1 LPSNKFV
8 NFTFKYTIT
17 LAIPIKTLEDLEFD
31 IVVENILSYCVTSHG
46 KEKVQ
51 SLKPSLE
58 FDQINFS
65 LDLVSEYL
73 SSLENDNNFPNH
85 FFESISKE
93 IKIIQILNSQLDID
107 SFRKIKTVVELTILH
122 IKFLKKFKTYY
133 VNIFELTKDLDIVK
147 EIVVEINSIIDK
159 YGFIKDNATNDLL
172 NIRTSISSTK
182 SKIRQSFSSALNSNN
197 SLGYL
202 DEIKESLIDNRRVLA
217 VKAMYRRKVKGQM
230 MGSSKTG
237 IIVYIEPQETL
248 IQSRK
253 LQDFLYDENEEIK
266 KILKNLTSFLL
277 PYHKVLTN
285 YQNYLTDIDVVYAKA
300 KYANEINAIKPNI
313 SSERVTNIKD
323 AYHPILYSS
332 NTKLKLKTY
341 PQSISLNNNKRIIV
355 VSGPN
360 AGGKSI
366 TLKTIG
372 LLQLMLQSGVLIPV
386 HHSTQMCVFENI
398 ISDIGDNQSIENQ
411 LSTYS
416 YRLKNM
422 NSFLKKCNSKTMFL
436 IDEFGTGSDPELGG
450 ALAEIF
456 LEVFY
461 ERKSFGVITTH
472 YSNLKLLANE
482 LPHMSNANMQFNDKT
497 LEPTFNLILGQAGS
511 SFTFEVAQKNGI
523 PYSIIN
529 RAKKKIERGKV
540 RFDATIAKL
549 QKQRVQLDK
558 TASSLKQEEDKFKK
572 ENEKLNLTNDKIKSK
587 LVNYQELFDSNQRM
601 ITVGNKLGD
610 ISERYFNNG
619 KKRILISE
627 LLNLVD
633 TLNSKRKKTNFSK
646 VKLEKNKVKKTKEV
660 LEKELQTIRKEKK
673 KNKLKP
679 VKKHFNIV
687 FKIGDKVRIEGST
700 TIGIID
706 NIEKNNAVVNY
717 DTFTTKTNISKLE
730 FVK

>member
-1 LPSNKFV
+1 M
-8 NFTFKYTIT
+8 
-17 LAIPIKTLEDLEFD
+17 AIPKKTLEDLEFD
-31 IVVENILSYCVTSHG
+31 VVVDNILSYCVTSHG
-46 KEKVQ
+46 KEKLK
-51 SLKPSLE
+51 SLKPSLV

-73 SSLENDNNFPNH
+73 SSLDNDNNFPNH

-93 IKIIQILNSQLDID
+93 IKIIQIINSQLEID

-133 VNIFELTKDLDIVK
+133 VNIYELTKDLDIVK
-147 EIVVEINSIIDK
+147 EIVQEINSVIDK

-172 NIRTSISSTK
+172 NIRNNISSTK

-197 SLGYL
+197 SQGYL

-237 IIVYIEPQETL
+237 SIVYIEPQETL

-266 KILKNLTSFLL
+266 KILKNLTSFLQ
-277 PYHKVLTN
+277 PYCTTLTD
-285 YQNYLTDIDVVYAKA
+285 YQNYLTDIDVIYAKA
-300 KYANEINAIKPNI
+300 KYAKEINALKPNI
-313 SSERVTNIKD
+313 SSERITKIKD
-323 AYHPILYSS
+323 AFHPLLYSS
-332 NTKLKLKTY
+332 NTKLNLKTY
-341 PQSISLNNNKRIIV
+341 PQSISLDNNKRIIV

-372 LLQLMLQSGVLIPV
+372 LLQLMLQSGILIPV
-386 HHSTQMCVFENI
+386 HHSTQMCVFDNI

-422 NSFLKKCNSKTMFL
+422 NSFLKKCNSKTLFL

-497 LEPTFNLILGQAGS
+497 LEPTFNLVLGQAGS

-601 ITVGNKLGD
+601 ITVGNKLND

-646 VKLEKNKVKKTKEV
+646 VKLEKRKVKMTKEV
-660 LEKELQTIRKEKK
+660 LDKELQSIRKEKK

-679 VKKHFNIV
+679 VKKLNNIV
-687 FKIGDKVRIEGST
+687 FKVGDKVRIEGSS

>member
-1 LPSNKFV
+1 M
-8 NFTFKYTIT
+8 
-17 LAIPIKTLEDLEFD
+17 AIPKKTLEDLEFD
-31 IVVENILSYCVTSHG
+31 VVVDNILSYCVTSHG
-46 KEKVQ
+46 KEKLK
-51 SLKPSLE
+51 SLKPSLV

-73 SSLENDNNFPNH
+73 SSLDNDNNFPNH

-93 IKIIQILNSQLDID
+93 IKIIQILNSQLEID

-122 IKFLKKFKTYY
+122 IKFLKKFKSYY
-133 VNIFELTKDLDIVK
+133 VNIYELTKDLDIVK
-147 EIVVEINSIIDK
+147 EIIQEINSVIDK
-159 YGFIKDNATNDLL
+159 YGFIKDNATNELL
-172 NIRTSISSTK
+172 NIRNNISSTK

-197 SLGYL
+197 SSGYL

-237 IIVYIEPQETL
+237 SIVYIEPQETL

-266 KILKNLTSFLL
+266 KILKDLTSFLQ
-277 PYHKVLTN
+277 PYCNTLTN
-285 YQNYLTDIDVVYAKA
+285 YQDYLTDIDVIYAKA
-300 KYANEINAIKPNI
+300 KYAKEINALKPNI
-313 SSERVTNIKD
+313 SSERITKIKD
-323 AYHPILYSS
+323 AFHPLLYSS
-332 NTKLKLKTY
+332 NTKLNLKTY
-341 PQSISLNNNKRIIV
+341 PQSISLDNNKRIIV

-372 LLQLMLQSGVLIPV
+372 LLQLMLQSGILIPV

-422 NSFLKKCNSKTMFL
+422 NSFLKKCNSKTLFL

-497 LEPTFNLILGQAGS
+497 LEPTFNLVLGQAGS

-601 ITVGNKLGD
+601 ITVGNKLND

-633 TLNSKRKKTNFSK
+633 TLNSKRKKINFSK
-646 VKLEKNKVKKTKEV
+646 AKLEKKKVKKTKEV
-660 LEKELQTIRKEKK
+660 LEKELHSIRKQKK

-679 VKKHFNIV
+679 VKKHLNIV

-700 TIGIID
+700 TVGIID
-706 NIEKNNAVVNY
+706 NIEKNNAIINY

>member
-1 LPSNKFV
+1 M
-8 NFTFKYTIT
+8 
-17 LAIPIKTLEDLEFD
+17 AIPKKTLEDLEFD
-31 IVVENILSYCVTSHG
+31 IVIENIVSYCVTSHG
-46 KEKVQ
+46 KKKAKSLYPFIDFNKV
-51 SLKPSLE
+51 
-58 FDQINFS
+58 NFS
-65 LDLVSEYL
+65 LDLVFEYL

-85 FFESISKE
+85 FFESISNE
-93 IKIIQILNSQLDID
+93 IKIIQILNSQLEIE
-107 SFRKIKTVVELTILH
+107 SFRKIKIIVELTLLH

-133 VNIFELTKDLDIVK
+133 KNIYELIKDLNINK
-147 EIVVEINSIIDK
+147 EIISEINSVIDK
-159 YGFIKDNATNDLL
+159 YGFIKDNATNELFEIRK
-172 NIRTSISSTK
+172 NINSTK
-182 SKIRQSFSSALNSNN
+182 SKIRQSFTTSLNSFNTN
-197 SLGYL
+197 GYL
-202 DEIKESLIDNRRVLA
+202 DEIKESIIDNRRVLA

-237 IIVYIEPQETL
+237 SIVYIEPQETL
-248 IQSRK
+248 VQSRK
-253 LQDFLYDENEEIK
+253 LQDYIYDENEEIK
-266 KILKNLTSFLL
+266 KILKSLTFFLIPFVKDL
-277 PYHKVLTN
+277 EY
-285 YQNYLTDIDVVYAKA
+285 YQNYLTHIDVISAKA
-300 KYANEINAIKPNI
+300 KYANEINAIKPI
-313 SSERVTNIKD
+313 LTKDRITNLKN
-323 AYHPILYSS
+323 AYHPLLYLA
-332 NTKLKLKTY
+332 NKKINLKTY
-341 PQSISLNNNKRIIV
+341 PQSIKLDSEKRIIV

-372 LLQLMLQSGVLIPV
+372 LLQLMIQSGILVPL
-386 HHSTQMCVFENI
+386 HHSTQMCVFDNI
-398 ISDIGDNQSIENQ
+398 ISDIGDHQSIENQ

-422 NSFLKKCNSKTMFL
+422 NSFLKKCNSKTLFL

-497 LEPTFNLILGQAGS
+497 LEPTFNLVLGEAGS

-558 TASSLKQEEDKFKK
+558 TANSLKQEEDKFKK
-572 ENEKLNLTNDKIKSK
+572 ENEKLNLTNDKIKFK
-587 LVNYQELFDSNQRM
+587 LINYQELFDSNQRM
-601 ITVGNKLGD
+601 ITVGNKLND
-610 ISERYFNNG
+610 ISERFFNNG

-646 VKLEKNKVKKTKEV
+646 VKLEKRKIKKTKEV
-660 LEKELQTIRKEKK
+660 LDKELHTIRKEKK
-673 KNKLKP
+673 KNKLKSI
-679 VKKHFNIV
+679 KKPKNTV
-687 FKIGDKVRIEGST
+687 FKVGDKVRIEGSST
-700 TIGIID
+700 VGIID
-706 NIEKNNAVVNY
+706 NIEKNNVVVNY

>member
-1 LPSNKFV
+1 M
-8 NFTFKYTIT
+8 
-17 LAIPIKTLEDLEFD
+17 AIPKKTLEDLEFD
-31 IVVENILSYCVTSHG
+31 VVVDNILSYCVTSHG
-46 KEKVQ
+46 KEKLK
-51 SLKPSLE
+51 SLKPSLV

-73 SSLENDNNFPNH
+73 SSLDNDNNFPNH

-133 VNIFELTKDLDIVK
+133 VNIYELTKDLEIVK
-147 EIVVEINSIIDK
+147 EIITEINSIIDK

-172 NIRTSISSTK
+172 NIRTSINSTK

-266 KILKNLTSFLL
+266 KILKNLTSFLQ
-277 PYHKVLTN
+277 PYSAVLTN

-300 KYANEINAIKPNI
+300 KYAKEINAIKPNLLQ
-313 SSERVTNIKD
+313 ERVTDVKN
-323 AYHPILYSS
+323 AYHPLLYSS
-332 NTKLKLKTY
+332 NVKLNLKTY
-341 PQSISLNNNKRIIV
+341 PQSISLNSNKRIIV

-372 LLQLMLQSGVLIPV
+372 LLQLMIQSGILIPV

-422 NSFLKKCNSKTMFL
+422 NSFLKKCNSKTLFL

-482 LPHMSNANMQFNDKT
+482 LPFMSNANMQFNDKT
-497 LEPTFNLILGQAGS
+497 LEPTFNLVLGQAGS

-529 RAKKKIERGKV
+529 RAKKKIEGGKV

-558 TASSLKQEEDKFKK
+558 TSDSLKQEEEKFKK

-587 LVNYQELFDSNQRM
+587 LVNYQELFDSNHRM
-601 ITVGNKLGD
+601 ITVGNKLND
-610 ISERYFNNG
+610 ISER
-619 KKRILISE
+619 
-627 LLNLVD
+627 
-633 TLNSKRKKTNFSK
+633 
-646 VKLEKNKVKKTKEV
+646 
-660 LEKELQTIRKEKK
+660 
-673 KNKLKP
+673 
-679 VKKHFNIV
+679 
-687 FKIGDKVRIEGST
+687 
-700 TIGIID
+700 
-706 NIEKNNAVVNY
+706 
-717 DTFTTKTNISKLE
+717 
-730 FVK
+730 

>member
-1 LPSNKFV
+1 M
-8 NFTFKYTIT
+8 
-17 LAIPIKTLEDLEFD
+17 AIPKKTLEDLEFD
-31 IVVENILSYCVTSHG
+31 IVVDNILSYCVTTHG
-46 KEKVQ
+46 KEKLK
-51 SLKPSLE
+51 SLFPSSN

-65 LDLVSEYL
+65 LNLVSEYL

-93 IKIIQILNSQLDID
+93 IKIIQIDNSQLDID

-122 IKFLKKFKTYY
+122 IKFLKKFKNYY
-133 VNIFELTKDLDIVK
+133 VNIYELTKDLNIVK
-147 EIVVEINSIIDK
+147 EIVIEINSIIDK

-172 NIRTSISSTK
+172 NIRTNINLTK

-266 KILKNLTSFLL
+266 KILKNLTSFLQ
-277 PYHKVLTN
+277 PYCATLTN
-285 YQNYLTDIDVVYAKA
+285 YQNYLTDIDVIYAKA
-300 KYANEINAIKPNI
+300 KYANEINGIKPNI
-313 SSERVTNIKD
+313 SSERITSIKN
-323 AYHPILYSS
+323 AYHPLLYSS
-332 NTKLKLKTY
+332 NVKLNLKTY

-372 LLQLMLQSGVLIPV
+372 LLQLMLQSGILIPV
-386 HHSTQMCVFENI
+386 HHSSQMCVFDNI

-422 NSFLKKCNSKTMFL
+422 NSFLKKCNSKTLFL

-456 LEVFY
+456 LGVFY

-497 LEPTFNLILGQAGS
+497 LEPTFNLVLGQAGS

-558 TASSLKQEEDKFKK
+558 TANSLKQEEDKFKK

-601 ITVGNKLGD
+601 ITVGNKLND

-627 LLNLVD
+627 ILNLVD

-646 VKLEKNKVKKTKEV
+646 VKLEKKKVKKTKEV
-660 LEKELQTIRKEKK
+660 LDKELQSIRKEKK

-679 VKKHFNIV
+679 VKKFINVI
-687 FKIGDKVRIEGST
+687 FKVGDKVRIEGSST
-700 TIGIID
+700 VGIID
-706 NIEKNNAVVNY
+706 NIEKNNAVINY
-717 DTFTTKTNISKLE
+717 DTFTTKTNLSKLE
-730 FVK
+730 IVK

>member
-1 LPSNKFV
+1 M
-8 NFTFKYTIT
+8 
-17 LAIPIKTLEDLEFD
+17 AIPKKTLEDLEFD
-31 IVVENILSYCVTSHG
+31 VVVDNILSYCVTSHG
-46 KEKVQ
+46 KEKLK
-51 SLKPSLE
+51 SLKPSLV

-73 SSLENDNNFPNH
+73 SSLDNDNNFPNH

-93 IKIIQILNSQLDID
+93 IKIIQILNSQLEID

-122 IKFLKKFKTYY
+122 IKFLKKFKSYY
-133 VNIFELTKDLDIVK
+133 VNIYELTKDLDIVK
-147 EIVVEINSIIDK
+147 EIIQEINSVIDK
-159 YGFIKDNATNDLL
+159 YGFIKDNATNELL
-172 NIRTSISSTK
+172 NIRNNISSTK

-197 SLGYL
+197 SSGYL

-237 IIVYIEPQETL
+237 SIVYIEPQETL

-266 KILKNLTSFLL
+266 KILKDLTSFLQ
-277 PYHKVLTN
+277 PYCNTLTN
-285 YQNYLTDIDVVYAKA
+285 YQNYLTDIDVIYAKA
-300 KYANEINAIKPNI
+300 KYAKEINALKPNI
-313 SSERVTNIKD
+313 SSERITKIKD
-323 AYHPILYSS
+323 AFHPLLYSS
-332 NTKLKLKTY
+332 NTKLNLKTY
-341 PQSISLNNNKRIIV
+341 PQSISLDNNKRIIV

-372 LLQLMLQSGVLIPV
+372 LLQLMLQSGILIPV

-422 NSFLKKCNSKTMFL
+422 NSFLKKCNSKTLFL

-497 LEPTFNLILGQAGS
+497 LEPTFNLVLGQAGS

-601 ITVGNKLGD
+601 ITVGNKLND

-633 TLNSKRKKTNFSK
+633 TLNSKRKKINFSK
-646 VKLEKNKVKKTKEV
+646 AKLEKKKVKKTKEV
-660 LEKELQTIRKEKK
+660 LEKELHSIRRQKK

-679 VKKHFNIV
+679 VKKHLNIV

-700 TIGIID
+700 TVGIID
-706 NIEKNNAVVNY
+706 NIEKNNAIINY

>member
-1 LPSNKFV
+1 M
-8 NFTFKYTIT
+8 
-17 LAIPIKTLEDLEFD
+17 AIPKKTLEDLEFD
-31 IVVENILSYCVTSHG
+31 VVVENILTYCVTSHG
-46 KEKVQ
+46 KEKLN

-73 SSLENDNNFPNH
+73 SSMDNDNNFPNH

-93 IKIIQILNSQLDID
+93 IKIIQILNSQLEID

-133 VNIFELTKDLDIVK
+133 VNIYELTKDLDIVK
-147 EIVVEINSIIDK
+147 EIVQEINSVIDK

-172 NIRTSISSTK
+172 NIRNNISSTK

-197 SLGYL
+197 SQGYL

-237 IIVYIEPQETL
+237 SIVYIEPQETL

-266 KILKNLTSFLL
+266 KILKNLTSFLQ
-277 PYHKVLTN
+277 PYNTTLTD
-285 YQNYLTDIDVVYAKA
+285 YQNYLTDIDVIYAKA
-300 KYANEINAIKPNI
+300 KYAKEINALKPNI
-313 SSERVTNIKD
+313 SSERITKIKD
-323 AYHPILYSS
+323 AFHPLLYSS
-332 NTKLKLKTY
+332 NTKLNLKTY
-341 PQSISLNNNKRIIV
+341 PQSISLDNNKRIIV

-372 LLQLMLQSGVLIPV
+372 LLQLMLQSGILIPV
-386 HHSTQMCVFENI
+386 HHSTQMCVFDNI

-422 NSFLKKCNSKTMFL
+422 NSFLKKCNSKTLFL

-497 LEPTFNLILGQAGS
+497 LEPTFNLVLGQAGS

-572 ENEKLNLTNDKIKSK
+572 ENEKLILTNDKIKSK
-587 LVNYQELFDSNQRM
+587 LINYKELFDSNQRM
-601 ITVGNKLGD
+601 ITVGNKLND

-646 VKLEKNKVKKTKEV
+646 VKLEKRKVKKTKEV
-660 LEKELQTIRKEKK
+660 LDKELQSIRKEKK

-679 VKKHFNIV
+679 VKELNNIV
-687 FKIGDKVRIEGST
+687 FKVGDKVRIEGSS

-706 NIEKNNAVVNY
+706 NIEKNNAIVNY

>member
-1 LPSNKFV
+1 
-8 NFTFKYTIT
+8 
-17 LAIPIKTLEDLEFD
+17 LAIPKKTLEDLEFD
-31 IVVENILSYCVTSHG
+31 VVVENILTYCVTSHG
-46 KEKVQ
+46 KEKLN

-65 LDLVSEYL
+65 LDLVSEHL
-73 SSLENDNNFPNH
+73 SSLDNDNNFPNH

-93 IKIIQILNSQLDID
+93 IKIIQIINSQLEID

-133 VNIFELTKDLDIVK
+133 VNIYELTKDLDIVK
-147 EIVVEINSIIDK
+147 EIVQEINSVIDK

-172 NIRTSISSTK
+172 NIRNNISSTK

-197 SLGYL
+197 SQGYL

-237 IIVYIEPQETL
+237 SIVYIEPQETL

-266 KILKNLTSFLL
+266 KILKNLTSFLQ
-277 PYHKVLTN
+277 PYCTTLTD
-285 YQNYLTDIDVVYAKA
+285 YQNYLTDIDVIYAKA
-300 KYANEINAIKPNI
+300 KYAKEINALKPNI
-313 SSERVTNIKD
+313 SSERITKIKD
-323 AYHPILYSS
+323 AFHPLLYSS
-332 NTKLKLKTY
+332 NTKLNLKTY
-341 PQSISLNNNKRIIV
+341 PQSISLDNNKRIIV

-372 LLQLMLQSGVLIPV
+372 LLQLMLQSGILIPV
-386 HHSTQMCVFENI
+386 HHSTQMCVFDNI

-422 NSFLKKCNSKTMFL
+422 NSFLKKCNSKTLFL

-497 LEPTFNLILGQAGS
+497 LEPTFNLVLGQAGS

-572 ENEKLNLTNDKIKSK
+572 ENEKLILTNDKIKSK
-587 LVNYQELFDSNQRM
+587 LINYQELFDSNQRM
-601 ITVGNKLGD
+601 ITVGNKLND

-646 VKLEKNKVKKTKEV
+646 VKLEKRKVKMTKEV
-660 LEKELQTIRKEKK
+660 LDKELQSIRKEKK

-679 VKKHFNIV
+679 VKKLNNIV
-687 FKIGDKVRIEGST
+687 FKVGDKVRIEGSS

>member
-1 LPSNKFV
+1 
-8 NFTFKYTIT
+8 
-17 LAIPIKTLEDLEFD
+17 LAIPKKTLEDLEFD
-31 IVVENILSYCVTSHG
+31 VVVDNILSYCVTSHG
-46 KEKVQ
+46 KEKLK
-51 SLKPSLE
+51 SLKPSLV

-73 SSLENDNNFPNH
+73 SSLDNDNNFPNH

-93 IKIIQILNSQLDID
+93 IKIIQILNSQLEID

-122 IKFLKKFKTYY
+122 IKFLKKFKSYY
-133 VNIFELTKDLDIVK
+133 VNIYELTKDLDIVK
-147 EIVVEINSIIDK
+147 EIIQEINSVIDK
-159 YGFIKDNATNDLL
+159 YGFIKDNATNELL
-172 NIRTSISSTK
+172 NIRNNISSTK

-197 SLGYL
+197 SSGYL

-237 IIVYIEPQETL
+237 SIVYIEPQETL

-266 KILKNLTSFLL
+266 KILKDLTSFLQ
-277 PYHKVLTN
+277 PYCTTLTN
-285 YQNYLTDIDVVYAKA
+285 YQDYLTDIDVIYAKA
-300 KYANEINAIKPNI
+300 KYAKEINALKPNI
-313 SSERVTNIKD
+313 SSERITKIKD
-323 AYHPILYSS
+323 AFHPLLYSS
-332 NTKLKLKTY
+332 NTKLNLKTY
-341 PQSISLNNNKRIIV
+341 PQSISLDNNKRIIV

-372 LLQLMLQSGVLIPV
+372 LLQLMLQSGILIPV

-422 NSFLKKCNSKTMFL
+422 NSFLKKCNSKTLFL

-497 LEPTFNLILGQAGS
+497 LEPTFNLVLGQAGS

-601 ITVGNKLGD
+601 ITVGNKLND

-633 TLNSKRKKTNFSK
+633 TLNSKRKKINFSK
-646 VKLEKNKVKKTKEV
+646 AKLEKKKVKKTKEV
-660 LEKELQTIRKEKK
+660 LEKELHSIRRQKK

-679 VKKHFNIV
+679 VKKHLNIV

-700 TIGIID
+700 TVGIID
-706 NIEKNNAVVNY
+706 NIEKNNAIINY

>member
-1 LPSNKFV
+1 
-8 NFTFKYTIT
+8 

-46 KEKVQ
+46 KEKVK

-182 SKIRQSFSSALNSNN
+182 SKIRQSFSTALNSNN

-285 YQNYLTDIDVVYAKA
+285 YQNYLTDIDVIYAKA
-300 KYANEINAIKPNI
+300 KYAKEINAIKPNI

-323 AYHPILYSS
+323 AYHPLLYSS

-511 SFTFEVAQKNGI
+511 SFTFEVAEKNGI

-646 VKLEKNKVKKTKEV
+646 VKLEKKKVKKTKEV

-673 KNKLKP
+673 KNKFKA

-730 FVK
+730 IVK

>member
-1 LPSNKFV
+1 M
-8 NFTFKYTIT
+8 
-17 LAIPIKTLEDLEFD
+17 AIPKKTLEDLEFD
-31 IVVENILSYCVTSHG
+31 IVVENVLTYCVTSHG
-46 KEKVQ
+46 KEKLN

-73 SSLENDNNFPNH
+73 SSLDNDNNFPNH

-93 IKIIQILNSQLDID
+93 IKIIQILNSQLEID

-122 IKFLKKFKTYY
+122 IKFLKKFKSYY
-133 VNIFELTKDLDIVK
+133 VNIYELTKDLDVVK
-147 EIVVEINSIIDK
+147 EIVQEINSVIDK

-172 NIRTSISSTK
+172 NIRNNINSTK

-197 SLGYL
+197 SSGYL

-237 IIVYIEPQETL
+237 SIVYIEPQETL

-266 KILKNLTSFLL
+266 KILKNLTSFLQ
-277 PYHKVLTN
+277 PYCTTLTN
-285 YQNYLTDIDVVYAKA
+285 YQNYLTDIDVIYAKA
-300 KYANEINAIKPNI
+300 KYAKEINAIKPNI
-313 SSERVTNIKD
+313 SSERITKIKD
-323 AYHPILYSS
+323 AFHPLLYSS
-332 NTKLKLKTY
+332 NTKLNLKTY
-341 PQSISLNNNKRIIV
+341 PQSISLDSKKRIIV

-372 LLQLMLQSGVLIPV
+372 LLQLMLQSGILIPV
-386 HHSTQMCVFENI
+386 HHSTQMCVFDNV

-422 NSFLKKCNSKTMFL
+422 NSFLKKCNSKTLFL

-461 ERKSFGVITTH
+461 ERKSFGIITTH

-482 LPHMSNANMQFNDKT
+482 LPYMSNANMQFNDKT
-497 LEPTFNLILGQAGS
+497 LEPTFNLVLGQAGS

-558 TASSLKQEEDKFKK
+558 TASSLKDEEDKFKK

-587 LVNYQELFDSNQRM
+587 LINYQELFDSNQRM
-601 ITVGNKLGD
+601 ITVGNKLND

-646 VKLEKNKVKKTKEV
+646 AKLEKKKIKKTKEV
-660 LEKELQTIRKEKK
+660 LDKELHSIRKEKK

-679 VKKHFNIV
+679 IKKQFNVV
-687 FKIGDKVRIEGST
+687 FKVGDKVKIEGSST
-700 TIGIID
+700 VGVID
-706 NIEKNNAVVNY
+706 NIEKNNAIINY

>member
-1 LPSNKFV
+1 M
-8 NFTFKYTIT
+8 
-17 LAIPIKTLEDLEFD
+17 AIPKKTLEDLEFD
-31 IVVENILSYCVTSHG
+31 VVVENILTYCVTSHG
-46 KEKVQ
+46 KEKLN

-73 SSLENDNNFPNH
+73 SSMDNDNNFPNH

-93 IKIIQILNSQLDID
+93 IKIIQILNSQLEID

-133 VNIFELTKDLDIVK
+133 VNIYELTKDLDIVK
-147 EIVVEINSIIDK
+147 EIVQEINSVIDK

-172 NIRTSISSTK
+172 NIRNNISSTK

-197 SLGYL
+197 SQGYL

-237 IIVYIEPQETL
+237 SIVYIEPQETL

-266 KILKNLTSFLL
+266 KILKNLTSFLQ
-277 PYHKVLTN
+277 PYCTTLTD
-285 YQNYLTDIDVVYAKA
+285 YQNYLTDIDVIYAKA
-300 KYANEINAIKPNI
+300 KYAKEINALKPNV
-313 SSERVTNIKD
+313 SSDRITKIKD
-323 AYHPILYSS
+323 AFHPLLYSS
-332 NTKLKLKTY
+332 NTKLNLKTY
-341 PQSISLNNNKRIIV
+341 PQSISLDNNKRIIV

-372 LLQLMLQSGVLIPV
+372 LLQLMLQSGILIPV
-386 HHSTQMCVFENI
+386 HHSTQMCVFDNI

-422 NSFLKKCNSKTMFL
+422 NSFLKKCNSKTLFL

-497 LEPTFNLILGQAGS
+497 LEPTFNLVLGQAGS

-572 ENEKLNLTNDKIKSK
+572 ENEKLILTNDKIKSK
-587 LVNYQELFDSNQRM
+587 LINYQELFDSNQRM
-601 ITVGNKLGD
+601 ITVGNKLND

-646 VKLEKNKVKKTKEV
+646 VKLEKRKVKKTKEV
-660 LEKELQTIRKEKK
+660 LDKELQSIRKEKK

-679 VKKHFNIV
+679 VKELNNIV
-687 FKIGDKVRIEGST
+687 FKVGDKVRIEGSS

>member
-1 LPSNKFV
+1 M
-8 NFTFKYTIT
+8 
-17 LAIPIKTLEDLEFD
+17 EF
-31 IVVENILSYCVTSHG
+31 IIL
-46 KEKVQ
+46 
-51 SLKPSLE
+51 
-58 FDQINFS
+58 
-65 LDLVSEYL
+65 L
-73 SSLENDNNFPNH
+73 S
-85 FFESISKE
+85 
-93 IKIIQILNSQLDID
+93 
-107 SFRKIKTVVELTILH
+107 
-122 IKFLKKFKTYY
+122 
-133 VNIFELTKDLDIVK
+133 
-147 EIVVEINSIIDK
+147 
-159 YGFIKDNATNDLL
+159 
-172 NIRTSISSTK
+172 
-182 SKIRQSFSSALNSNN
+182 
-197 SLGYL
+197 
-202 DEIKESLIDNRRVLA
+202 
-217 VKAMYRRKVKGQM
+217 
-230 MGSSKTG
+230 
-237 IIVYIEPQETL
+237 
-248 IQSRK
+248 

-266 KILKNLTSFLL
+266 KILKNLTSFLQ
-277 PYHKVLTN
+277 PYCAVLTN

-300 KYANEINAIKPNI
+300 KYAKEINAIKPNLLQ
-313 SSERVTNIKD
+313 ERVTDIKN
-323 AYHPILYSS
+323 AYHPLLYSS
-332 NTKLKLKTY
+332 NVKLNLKTY
-341 PQSISLNNNKRIIV
+341 PQSISLNSNKRIIV

-372 LLQLMLQSGVLIPV
+372 LLQLMIQSGILIPV

-422 NSFLKKCNSKTMFL
+422 NSFLKKCNSKTLFL

-482 LPHMSNANMQFNDKT
+482 LPFMSNANMQFNDKT
-497 LEPTFNLILGQAGS
+497 LEPTFNLVLGQAGS

-529 RAKKKIERGKV
+529 RAKKKIEGGKV

-558 TASSLKQEEDKFKK
+558 TSDSLKQEEEKFKK

-587 LVNYQELFDSNQRM
+587 LVNYQELFDSNHRM
-601 ITVGNKLGD
+601 ITVGNKLND

-646 VKLEKNKVKKTKEV
+646 VKLEKKKIKKTKEV
-660 LEKELQTIRKEKK
+660 LEKELQSIRKEKK
-673 KNKLKP
+673 NNKIKP
-679 VKKHFNIV
+679 VKKQYNVV
-687 FKIGDKVRIEGST
+687 FKIGDKVRIEGSS
-700 TIGIID
+700 TIGVID

-717 DTFTTKTNISKLE
+717 DTFKTKTNISKLE

>member
-1 LPSNKFV
+1 M
-8 NFTFKYTIT
+8 
-17 LAIPIKTLEDLEFD
+17 AIPKKTLEDLEFD
-31 IVVENILSYCVTSHG
+31 IVVENVLTYCVTSHG
-46 KEKVQ
+46 KEKLN
-51 SLKPSLE
+51 SLKPSIE

-73 SSLENDNNFPNH
+73 SSLDNDNNFPNH

-93 IKIIQILNSQLDID
+93 IKIIQILNSQLEID

-122 IKFLKKFKTYY
+122 IKFLKKFKSYY
-133 VNIFELTKDLDIVK
+133 VNIYELTKDLDVVK
-147 EIVVEINSIIDK
+147 EIVQEINSVIDK

-172 NIRTSISSTK
+172 NIRNNINSTK

-197 SLGYL
+197 SSGYL

-237 IIVYIEPQETL
+237 SIVYIEPQETL

-266 KILKNLTSFLL
+266 KILKNLTSFLH
-277 PYHKVLTN
+277 PYCTTLTN
-285 YQNYLTDIDVVYAKA
+285 YQNYLTDIDVIYAKA
-300 KYANEINAIKPNI
+300 KYAKEINAIKPNI
-313 SSERVTNIKD
+313 SSERITKIKD
-323 AYHPILYSS
+323 AFHPLLYSS
-332 NTKLKLKTY
+332 NTKLNLKTY
-341 PQSISLNNNKRIIV
+341 PQSISLDSKKRIIV

-372 LLQLMLQSGVLIPV
+372 LLQLMLQSGILIPV
-386 HHSTQMCVFENI
+386 HHSTQMCVFDNV

-422 NSFLKKCNSKTMFL
+422 NSFLKKCNSKTLFL

-461 ERKSFGVITTH
+461 ERKSFGIITTH

-482 LPHMSNANMQFNDKT
+482 LPYMSNANMQFNDKT
-497 LEPTFNLILGQAGS
+497 LEPTFNLVLGQAGS

-558 TASSLKQEEDKFKK
+558 TASSLKDEEDKFKK

-587 LVNYQELFDSNQRM
+587 LINYQELFDSNQRM
-601 ITVGNKLGD
+601 ITVGNKLND

-646 VKLEKNKVKKTKEV
+646 AKLEKKKIKKTKEV
-660 LEKELQTIRKEKK
+660 LDKELQSIRKEKK

-679 VKKHFNIV
+679 IKKQFNVV
-687 FKIGDKVRIEGST
+687 FKVGDKVKIEGSST
-700 TIGIID
+700 VGVID
-706 NIEKNNAVVNY
+706 NIEKNNAIINY